1 LATVDVQ
8 QRVDCLAIYI
18 THSTTNIT
26 NMKISIR
33 KKNVRS
39 DWSTKPILLNF
50 LLAPILFALPIA
62 AIYIATTSTVA
73 SATCKEI
80 RDAISALKQE
90 REALEK
96 LLNDGSPD
104 PTRGKRAY
112 EIKRQIKILDVAIS
126 QKGSALFRCMGT
138 PLPQ

>member
-1 LATVDVQ
+1 VQ
-8 QRVDCLAIYI
+8 QRVACLAIYI
-18 THSTTNIT
+18 THPITNIT
-26 NMKISIR
+26 DMKISTH
-33 KKNVRS
+33 KKSDRS
-39 DWSTKPILLNF
+39 DWSPKQILLNS

-62 AIYIATTSTVA
+62 TIYIFTTSTVA

-90 REALEK
+90 RAALEK

-104 PTRGKRAY
+104 PRGKRAY
-112 EIKRQIKILDVAIS
+112 EIKRQIKILDVAIG

-138 PLPQ
+138 PIPQ

>member
-1 LATVDVQ
+1 
-8 QRVDCLAIYI
+8 
-18 THSTTNIT
+18 
-26 NMKISIR
+26 MKISIL
-33 KKNVRS
+33 KKNARS
-39 DWSTKPILLNF
+39 DWSPKQILLNS
-50 LLAPILFALPIA
+50 LLVPILFSLPIA
-62 AIYIATTSTVA
+62 TIYIVTTTAVA

-138 PLPQ
+138 PIPQ